1 MPEGERVAGKT
12 RIITATPVLKGSG
25 AYASGQLIGNA
36 ALQFAAARE
45 APSTNATNPIG
56 GSGII
61 RAVFI
66 ADKDKQD
73 ANIDVLFF
81 NAALTSALTDQSAFA
96 PSNADLLNCI
106 GLAQI
111 TTYSALSANGFG
123 QVSGLFIPFALTSGI
138 TLNAILVSR
147 GTPTYTTASSLQ
159 VGLCVEAD

>member
-12 RIITATPVLKGSG
+12 RIITATPTITANAAYGSG
-25 AYASGQLIGNA
+25 NAIGGG
-36 ALQFAAARE
+36 ALQFAAGRE
-45 APSTNATNPIG
+45 APSTNATNPVG
-56 GSGII
+56 ASGII

-81 NAALTSALTDQSAFA
+81 NAAPAAPTDKSAFN

-111 TTYSALSANGFG
+111 TTYSAFSANGFG

-138 TLNAILVSR
+138 TLNAILVCR
-147 GTPTYTTASSLQ
+147 GTPTWTTTSSIQ
-159 VGLCVEAD
+159 VGICVESD